1 MLQQNWIS
9 TVFFLSAMLHNQ
21 MLTQDYLV
29 LVTVTKVGQASAVK
43 DIQRCL
49 DDGRDTKLNSA
60 NTEFHIRRG

>member
-29 LVTVTKVGQASAVK
+29 LVTVTKVSQASAVK

-49 DDGRDTKLNSA
+49 DDYRDTKLNNA
-60 NTEFHIRRG
+60 NTEFCI